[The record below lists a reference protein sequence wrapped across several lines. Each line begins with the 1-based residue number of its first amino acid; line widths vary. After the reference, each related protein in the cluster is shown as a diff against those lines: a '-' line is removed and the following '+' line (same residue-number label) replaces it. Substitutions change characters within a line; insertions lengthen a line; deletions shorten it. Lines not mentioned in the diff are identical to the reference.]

1 MTARFPVIRS
11 GPFFVLGL
19 AACLGL
25 LAGVN
30 PILALVGASAIA
42 FITVLLAS
50 FPVATGIFIVVTFV
64 NLPDSATK
72 AIGVLL
78 VIALLAKIANGQERD
93 LSFSSAHPA
102 ATAALLALLAWSL
115 LGLIWAES
123 SSAVSSAVL
132 RYVLNFVVLFVI
144 YAAVR
149 TRRDFLLLVLMF
161 VLGCAI
167 AGAYGLV
174 HPPPAGM
181 FDLVT
186 RSGGT
191 LGDPNELA
199 AVLVVGLLAS
209 AALTVVRSVPS
220 PVRVG
225 AIVSGVLCLAGIAL
239 SVSRG
244 GLLALGAALVVGV
257 FVAGRWRVHMATLT
271 IIVAIGTVGYFT
283 AYAPPQALQRITQ
296 SNGGS
301 GRANIWVVAWR
312 EFQAHPV
319 RGVGAGNFPVA
330 SVHFLLAP
338 GTITASRFIVDEP
351 QVTHNTYLNVL
362 AEEGIVGA
370 ALFIGLLGFALR
382 CFRLAW
388 SAFRQSGDRDLEILS
403 YALFTGLVGFLAASF
418 FLSEQFS
425 KQLWILLALG
435 PALLRLARQEARA
448 REAVAGDGV
457 GADDAL
463 AGQASLVG
471 T

>member
-1 MTARFPVIRS
+1 
-11 GPFFVLGL
+11 
-19 AACLGL
+19 
-25 LAGVN
+25 
-30 PILALVGASAIA
+30 
-42 FITVLLAS
+42 
-50 FPVATGIFIVVTFV
+50 
-64 NLPDSATK
+64 
-72 AIGVLL
+72 
-78 VIALLAKIANGQERD
+78 
-93 LSFSSAHPA
+93 
-102 ATAALLALLAWSL
+102 
-115 LGLIWAES
+115 
-123 SSAVSSAVL
+123 
-132 RYVLNFVVLFVI
+132 
-144 YAAVR
+144 
-149 TRRDFLLLVLMF
+149 MF
-161 VLGCAI
+161 VLGSAI
-167 AGAYGLV
+167 AGAYGLI

-181 FDLVT
+181 FDDVT

-209 AALTVVRSVPS
+209 AALTVVRSVPG
-220 PVRVG
+220 PVRLA
-225 AIVSGVLCLAGIAL
+225 AIGSAVLCLAGIAL

-271 IIVAIGTVGYFT
+271 IIVALGTVGYFT

-301 GRANIWVVAWR
+301 GRTDIWTVAWR

-319 RGVGAGNFPVA
+319 RGVGAGNFPIV

-338 GTITASRFIVDEP
+338 GTISESRFIVDEP

-362 AEEGIVGA
+362 AEGGVVGA
-370 ALFIGLLGFALR
+370 AMFIGILGFALR

-388 SAFRQSGDRDLEILS
+388 GAFRKSGDHDLEILS

-425 KQLWILLALG
+425 KQLWVLLALG

-448 REAVAGDGV
+448 RQAVVSDGVGVRDGDGDPLAGQPSMVGSQAVAGSGRPR
-457 GADDAL
+457 
-463 AGQASLVG
+463 
-471 T
+471 

>member
-19 AACLGL
+19 AAGLGL

-78 VIALLAKIANGQERD
+78 VIALLAKIANGRERD

-370 ALFIGLLGFALR
+370 ALFIALLGFALR